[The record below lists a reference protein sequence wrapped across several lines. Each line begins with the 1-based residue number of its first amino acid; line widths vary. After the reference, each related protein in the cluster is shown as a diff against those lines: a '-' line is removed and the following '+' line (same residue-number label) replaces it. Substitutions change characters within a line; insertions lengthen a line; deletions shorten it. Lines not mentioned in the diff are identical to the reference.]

1 MQNVVNPTVMFGR
14 YGRKMLD
21 LHKDETYWPENMFLT
36 NLSWEPILS
45 VRCAKRKLKV
55 TEIAGDEPGRIG
67 GERKLQVIR
76 WGLGYM
82 AQVIAETVY
91 WR

>member
-1 MQNVVNPTVMFGR
+1 
-14 YGRKMLD
+14 
-21 LHKDETYWPENMFLT
+21 
-36 NLSWEPILS
+36 
-45 VRCAKRKLKV
+45 VRCAKRNLKV
-55 TEIAGDEPGRIG
+55 TEIPGDEPKRIG